1 MAMTQFT
8 GWQYL
13 LIDAANNFGLDKE
26 LFEPRIEWAEQHL
39 DRLEAMA
46 EFAENKPRFQKSVMA
61 IRKAQQGLPTGHLV
75 GFDACCSGIQIM
87 SAITGCEAGAYAT
100 GMINPNL
107 RADAY
112 SMCTLEMNAILGG
125 VLNVSRKHA
134 KDALMTAMYGSR
146 MQPIA
151 IFGEDTPELAAFY
164 QAVQVICPGAWELL
178 QELLASWQPMALK
191 HAWKLPDGY
200 DAVVKVMQKIEN
212 TPRNRIEVDELDHA
226 TFTYVWYENQGS
238 EKGLSNVANVIHSID
253 AYVLRCLIRLCN
265 YDRPLITYVQSVVE
279 MELVARSCGLG
290 ASKVIERD
298 EQLDYYISQYTRSQ
312 MPDITIAQYLTEFNV
327 GQCSTEHL
335 KQLRMLMDSMLA
347 YQPFEIVSIHDEFQ
361 CHANNMNHL
370 RQQYINVFALLAE
383 SEILA
388 DILGQLHGCTGRYP
402 KRSKDLASKI
412 RQSNYM
418 LS

>member
-1 MAMTQFT
+1 MEKFT

-13 LIDAANNFGLDKE
+13 LIDAANNWGLDKE
-26 LFEPRIEWAEQHL
+26 LFEPRIEWAEKHL
-39 DRLEAMA
+39 HVLEDIAVD
-46 EFAENKPRFQKSVMA
+46 AENHPRFMKSVMA
-61 IRKAQQGLPTGHLV
+61 IRKAQRGIATGHLV

-87 SAITGCEAGAYAT
+87 SAITGCEAGARAT
-100 GMINPNL
+100 GMIDPNR

-112 SMCTLEMNAILGG
+112 SDCTAEMNTILGG
-125 VLNVSRKHA
+125 GLTVPRKDA

-146 MQPIA
+146 KQPKS
-151 IFGEDTPELAAFY
+151 IFGIDTPELAAFY

-178 QELLASWQPMALK
+178 QDLLASWQPWALK

-200 DAVVKVMQKIEN
+200 DAVVKVMKKIEDE
-212 TPRNRIEVDELDHA
+212 PRNRIEVDELDHA
-226 TFTYVWYENQGS
+226 TFTYIWYENEGS

-265 YDRPLITYVQSVVE
+265 YDHKLITYVNSVVE
-279 MELVARSCGLG
+279 EELLSRTFQG
-290 ASKVIERD
+290 ATPVIERD
-298 EQLDYYISQYTRSQ
+298 ERLDYYISQYTRSQ
-312 MPDITIAQYLTEFNV
+312 MPDITIAQHLTEFNV
-327 GQCSTEHL
+327 GQCDTKHL
-335 KQLRMLMDSMLA
+335 QQLRVIMESMLA
-347 YQPFEIVSIHDEFQ
+347 YKPFEIVSIHDEFQ

-370 RQQYINVFALLAE
+370 RQQYINVFAMLAD

-402 KRSKDLASKI
+402 KRSANLAQKI
-412 RQSNYM
+412 RGSNYM